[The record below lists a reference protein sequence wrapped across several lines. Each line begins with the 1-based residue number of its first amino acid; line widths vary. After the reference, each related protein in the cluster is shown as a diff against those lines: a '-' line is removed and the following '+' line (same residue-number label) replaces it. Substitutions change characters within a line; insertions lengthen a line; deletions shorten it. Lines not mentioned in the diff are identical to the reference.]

1 MSPSLA
7 AAADTSGGQQGGA
20 AAYAASTEW
29 LRRRGYACFNCACDG
44 VLGLCNPVLQPLG
57 DDVGAEL
64 GRLERLANRTPAY
77 DAKGDRL
84 PFWTDFLCTPMASWV
99 F

>member
-1 MSPSLA
+1 MQ
-7 AAADTSGGQQGGA
+7 D
-20 AAYAASTEW
+20 AYAASAEW

-77 DAKGDRL
+77 DAKGARL
-84 PFWTDFLCTPMASWV
+84 PFWTDFLCTPMASWEERG
-99 F
+99 